1 MDVTPDKQNI
11 DKVFSNTTYYID
23 FYQRQYKWT
32 DEPVKRL
39 LDDIFFKFTLEYE
52 RLKDSDLDVDKL
64 VEKYSWYYMNTYVT
78 NRIEGKIYIVD
89 GQQRL
94 TTLTLIL
101 IKLKHKAD
109 ELESGLKSWISTKI
123 AGQSGYKKQFWMN
136 HEQHI
141 ETLKQ
146 LDEGKPLETV
156 VTSSGL
162 TAENMVKNYRVISSY
177 IDAEL
182 KDMHKF
188 DRFVFYFL
196 QRLVLINLNVEQT
209 DVPMIFEVIN
219 DRGVKLKPYEIL
231 KGKLLGQIDK
241 EELESLQLNEHWEE
255 RVSQIN
261 SFAEDEI
268 DEFFISYLRA
278 KFANVTG
285 DAKKFDMNYHRV
297 IFMPD
302 LNRHLNLEN
311 NPKQVK
317 KFLLG
322 EFIYYTDLYA
332 KMLEY
337 YEQEHEEY
345 IHVHFN
351 RLTEMNRQFLLVLS
365 ACKLNDPLEKE
376 KIQLISYEVDKLFS
390 LLQLQRSYD
399 SNAFNEVVYLISSEI
414 RECDDLDKIRD
425 TFKKYLMKLI
435 SDNRGVATTEEF
447 NYSLFKD
454 TGIELNKRF
463 KRYFFARIEKFIADN
478 TNMQM
483 RQPVVDL
490 VTKTGAV
497 NGFHIEH
504 ILSVN
509 KDNLLLFNNN
519 EEVFERERNRLGG
532 LLLLKGLDNI
542 SSSNEIYEDKLK
554 SYANSLYWN
563 ETLRK
568 DSYKSKLDFTKMIQT
583 YNLNFYPMDSFGP
596 SELDDRHK
604 LLFQICSHIWK

>member
-1 MDVTPDKQNI
+1 
-11 DKVFSNTTYYID
+11 
-23 FYQRQYKWT
+23 
-32 DEPVKRL
+32 
-39 LDDIFFKFTLEYE
+39 
-52 RLKDSDLDVDKL
+52 
-64 VEKYSWYYMNTYVT
+64 
-78 NRIEGKIYIVD
+78 
-89 GQQRL
+89 
-94 TTLTLIL
+94 
-101 IKLKHKAD
+101 
-109 ELESGLKSWISTKI
+109 
-123 AGQSGYKKQFWMN
+123 
-136 HEQHI
+136 
-141 ETLKQ
+141 
-146 LDEGKPLETV
+146 
-156 VTSSGL
+156 
-162 TAENMVKNYRVISSY
+162 
-177 IDAEL
+177 
-182 KDMHKF
+182 
-188 DRFVFYFL
+188 
-196 QRLVLINLNVEQT
+196 VEQT
-209 DVPMIFEVIN
+209 DFPMIFEVIN
-219 DRGVKLKPYEIL
+219 DPEVKLIPYEIL

-509 KDNLLLFNNN
+509 KDNLLLFNND

-542 SSSNEIYEDKLK
+542 SSSNETYEDKLK